1 MKNEHPWPSAISEN
15 VSKQSDLEAFRKFP
29 KGGGG
34 LMDSS
39 CEYGRHDP
47 IYRQHNGEGILEHGL
62 TVWEYLIVGLVVA
75 VE

>member
-1 MKNEHPWPSAISEN
+1 MKNEHPWPYAISEN

-47 IYRQHNGEGILEHGL
+47 IYRQHMMLR
-62 TVWEYLIVGLVVA
+62 A
-75 VE
+75 F